1 MPSDQVK
8 DSVTE
13 ARARLQSHFQ
23 GYTGDKY
30 GEGWENL
37 WAKGDFLP
45 WDKGAPNPALI
56 DTLKEREDLIGNAMV
71 TDEDG
76 KQRRRK
82 RALVPGCGRG
92 VDVLLLKSF
101 GYEAVGLEYSEA
113 AVKACRKYQE
123 GYGSG
128 YRIQDEKLGEGTAR
142 FVVGDF
148 FQDGW
153 LAEIGGQENQFDLI
167 YDYTV
172 SHSCSDE
179 RHMHRID
186 KQLS

>member
-1 MPSDQVK
+1 MSSNQVQK
-8 DSVTE
+8 SVME

-23 GYTGDKY
+23 GYSGDKY

-37 WAKGDFLP
+37 WAQGDFLP

-56 DTLKEREDLIGNAMV
+56 DMLKERQDIIGNAMMEEGEEV
-71 TDEDG
+71 EDG
-76 KQRRRK
+76 KQRRRRK

-101 GYEAVGLEYSEA
+101 GYEAVGLEYSET
-113 AVKACRKYQE
+113 AVNACRTYQE
-123 GYGSG
+123 EHGHE
-128 YRIQDEKLGEGTAR
+128 YRTQDEEVGEGTAR

-148 FQDGW
+148 FQDDW
-153 LAEIGGQENQFDLI
+153 LVEIGSQGNPFDLI

-172 SHSCSDE
+172 SQCCSEDAPA
-179 RHMHRID
+179 
-186 KQLS
+186 LG

>member
-1 MPSDQVK
+1 MS
-8 DSVTE
+8 SVHVHQSVID

-23 GYTGDKY
+23 RYSGDKY

-45 WDKGAPNPALI
+45 WDKGAANPALI
-56 DTLKEREDLIGNAMV
+56 DILKERQDIIGNAMIGV
-71 TDEDG
+71 DG
-76 KQRRRK
+76 KLRRK

-101 GYEAVGLEYSEA
+101 GYDAFGLEYSET
-113 AVKACRKYQE
+113 AVKACHKFKEEHGNEYQT
-123 GYGSG
+123 Y
-128 YRIQDEKLGEGTAR
+128 DADLGDGTAQ

-148 FQDGW
+148 FQDDW
-153 LAEIGGQENQFDLI
+153 LAGTAGPENQFDLI

-172 SHSCSDE
+172 SSCSPKKIPSPL
-179 RHMHRID
+179 M
-186 KQLS
+186 